1 MTQAHEA
8 ITLGIGR
15 QLLFD
20 DFLIE
25 STTLERRFHR
35 PQIHPA
41 TPVLAPETA
50 IEMNGGYCPVA
61 CTFQDGV
68 FFDSEDQLFKMT
80 YQAGWFQA
88 TALATSRD
96 GIHWDRSIL
105 DVDGATNRILPISY
119 PLLRDGGGFWLDTFA
134 KDRSERFKMLVFYRR
149 ASHPSMGYT
158 DHQMHGVK
166 EEFAEVYT
174 SPDAIHWAPRGRTSH
189 CGDNSNF
196 YYNPFDQRWYYSL
209 RTNGERGR
217 QRSFHAHTDFVEGR
231 NWDPDR
237 LQLLAIADDIDRADP
252 TAETPPEIYNFDAVG
267 YESVMLGV
275 YGILRGP
282 QNPASFDRGLP
293 KITDLEIGFSRDGLT
308 WTRPDR
314 SAPFLS
320 CSKVPGAWDRGYLHA
335 SGGVCCVVGDKLYF
349 YVSAFSGTS
358 PMLGTHMYAG
368 GSVGL
373 AVLRR
378 DGFASM
384 STGAQG
390 ELLTKPLLFSGGY
403 LFVNADAAGGNLS
416 VEIRDAENRPIPGF
430 AASDCRPV
438 TTDGV
443 STRVEWAN
451 GDVAALSGRPVR
463 FHFQLDTAD
472 LYAFWV
478 SRLPTGQSDGYLAA
492 GGPGYSGVV
501 DN

>member
-1 MTQAHEA
+1 
-8 ITLGIGR
+8 
-15 QLLFD
+15 
-20 DFLIE
+20 
-25 STTLERRFHR
+25 
-35 PQIHPA
+35 
-41 TPVLAPETA
+41 
-50 IEMNGGYCPVA
+50 
-61 CTFQDGV
+61 
-68 FFDSEDQLFKMT
+68 
-80 YQAGWFQA
+80 
-88 TALATSRD
+88 
-96 GIHWDRSIL
+96 
-105 DVDGATNRILPISY
+105 
-119 PLLRDGGGFWLDTFA
+119 
-134 KDRSERFKMLVFYRR
+134 
-149 ASHPSMGYT
+149 
-158 DHQMHGVK
+158 
-166 EEFAEVYT
+166 
-174 SPDAIHWAPRGRTSH
+174 
-189 CGDNSNF
+189 
-196 YYNPFDQRWYYSL
+196 
-209 RTNGERGR
+209 
-217 QRSFHAHTDFVEGR
+217 
-231 NWDPDR
+231 
-237 LQLLAIADDIDRADP
+237 
-252 TAETPPEIYNFDAVG
+252 
-267 YESVMLGV
+267 
-275 YGILRGP
+275 
-282 QNPASFDRGLP
+282 
-293 KITDLEIGFSRDGLT
+293 
-308 WTRPDR
+308 
-314 SAPFLS
+314 
-320 CSKVPGAWDRGYLHA
+320 
-335 SGGVCCVVGDKLYF
+335 
-349 YVSAFSGTS
+349 
-358 PMLGTHMYAG
+358 MLGTHMYAG